1 MSDNRT
7 TQAPA
12 ETSGQEIP
20 KQGRAHED
28 ILAELGQMRS
38 GDTGWREGRV
48 FSLVYHAGDEYGD
61 FLKRAHNAFFSEN
74 ALNPLAFPSL
84 RRLEREVVR
93 MSATMLNGDSDVV
106 GTMTSGGTESILMAV
121 KAYRDRARHKRG
133 RRLRRPNVVLS
144 QSAHVAFE
152 KGAHYFDLEARFAPM
167 ASDFRADVRAMKR
180 LCDADTVM
188 LVGSA
193 PQYPHG
199 VVDPIEAIAKL
210 GLERDIPVHVDA
222 CIGGFV
228 LPWVEKLGHAVPR
241 WDFRVPG
248 VTSISADVHK
258 YGYGAKGA
266 SVVVYRSMDYLK
278 HQFFIATDFPG
289 GIYVSPAMLGT
300 RGGGSIAAAWAAMQS
315 LGESGYLEHT
325 RKALEARE
333 ILRRGIEA
341 VPELCVLGQPDA
353 TIISWGAKDPRT
365 NIYAIADRIE
375 ARGWMLDRQQM
386 PPSVH
391 HTLTSN
397 HLPIAESLV
406 GDLAAA
412 AAEVRAD
419 PTLAASGQAPMYG
432 LMAKIPLRGMV
443 RDSVMKVM
451 ESLYGPTGE
460 APDLA
465 KLPDDAG
472 VVDRLAHRFGP
483 AAVEAMGRLEALGGR
498 VRSKLRTR

>member
-1 MSDNRT
+1 MNDKQT
-7 TQAPA
+7 PEAAT
-12 ETSGQEIP
+12 IP
-20 KQGRAHED
+20 RMGREHAD
-28 ILAELGQMRS
+28 VLGELDAMRG

-48 FSLVYHAGDEYGD
+48 FSLVYHGGEAFSD
-61 FLKRAHNAFFSEN
+61 FIKKAHNTYFSEN

-93 MSATMLNGDSDVV
+93 MSASMLYGGPDVV
-106 GTMTSGGTESILMAV
+106 GTLTSGGTESILMAV
-121 KAYRDRARHKRG
+121 KAYRDRARTKRG
-133 RRLRRPNVVLS
+133 RRLRRPNMVLP

-152 KGAHYFDLEARFAPM
+152 KGAHYFDLETRYAPM
-167 ASDFRADVRAMKR
+167 ADDFRADVRAMKR

-199 VVDPIEAIAKL
+199 VVDPIEEIAAL
-210 GLERDIPVHVDA
+210 GRDRDIPVHVDA

-228 LPWVEKLGHAVPR
+228 LPWVEKLGHHVPR
-241 WDFRVPG
+241 WDFRVEG

-266 SVVVYRSMDYLK
+266 SVIVYRSMDYLK

-300 RGGGSIAAAWAAMQS
+300 RGGGSIAAAWAAMQAM
-315 LGESGYLEHT
+315 GESGYIEHT
-325 RKALEARE
+325 RQAMEARE
-333 ILRRGIEA
+333 IIRRGVEA
-341 VPELCVLGQPDA
+341 VPELRVLGEPHG

-365 NIYAIADRIE
+365 SVYAIADRVE
-375 ARGWMLDRQQM
+375 ARGWLLDRQQM

-391 HTLTSN
+391 HTVTSN
-397 HLPIAESLV
+397 HLPIAEKLTT
-406 GDLAAA
+406 DLAAA

-419 PTLAASGQAPMYG
+419 PSLAASGQAPMYG
-432 LMAKIPLRGMV
+432 LMAKVPLRGVV
-443 RDSVMKVM
+443 RTSVMKVM
-451 ESLYGPTGE
+451 ESLYGPSGE
-460 APDLA
+460 APDLS

-472 VVDRLAHRFGP
+472 VVDKLAHRFGP
-483 AAVEAMGRLEALGGR
+483 AAVEAIGKVEAFGARVKSRL
-498 VRSKLRTR
+498 RSR

>member
-1 MSDNRT
+1 VSDS
-7 TQAPA
+7 QSESAV
-12 ETSGQEIP
+12 IP
-20 KQGRAHED
+20 GVIPREGRAHAA
-28 ILAELGQMRS
+28 ILADLDAMKG

-48 FSLVYHAGDEYGD
+48 FSLVYHGGDDYSD
-61 FLKRAHNAFFSEN
+61 FIKKAHNAFFSEN

-84 RRLEREVVR
+84 RRMEREVVR
-93 MSATMLNGDSDVV
+93 MSASMMYGGPDVV

-121 KAYRDRARHKRG
+121 KAYRDRARQKRG
-133 RRLRRPNVVLS
+133 RRGARRPNMVLP

-152 KGAHYFDLEARFAPM
+152 KGAHYFDLEPRFAPM
-167 ASDFRADVRAMKR
+167 ADDLRADVKAMKR
-180 LCDADTVM
+180 LVDADTVM

-199 VVDPIEAIAKL
+199 VVDPIEEIAAI
-210 GLERDIPVHVDA
+210 GRDRDIPVHVDA

-228 LPWVEKLGHAVPR
+228 LPWVEKLGHHVPR
-241 WDFRVPG
+241 WDFRVEG

-300 RGGGSIAAAWAAMQS
+300 RGGGSIAAAWSAMQAF
-315 LGESGYLEHT
+315 GEAGYMAHT
-325 RKALEARE
+325 AKAIEARE
-333 ILRRGIEA
+333 IIRRGIESI
-341 VPELCVLGQPDA
+341 PELKVMGDPHA
-353 TIISWGAKDPRT
+353 TIIAWGAKDPRT
-365 NIYAIADRIE
+365 NVYAIADRVE
-375 ARGWMLDRQQM
+375 TRGWLLDRQQM

-397 HLPIAESLV
+397 HLPIAEKLV
-406 GDLAAA
+406 ADLADA

-419 PTLAASGQAPMYG
+419 PSLAASGQAPMYG
-432 LMAKIPLRGMV
+432 LMAKVPLRGMV
-443 RDSVMKVM
+443 RGSVLKVM

-460 APDLA
+460 APDLS
-465 KLPDDAG
+465 KLPDDAS
-472 VVDRLAHRFGP
+472 VVDKLAHRFGP
-483 AAVEAMGRLEALGGR
+483 AAVEAMGKVEAFGARMKSRLRAR
-498 VRSKLRTR
+498 